1 MRFAQQPSLS
11 APLVYETG
19 PKKETNSDS
28 LCAQSTLN
36 SDTDRSSKR
45 TCSKIDE
52 VSSESN
58 RWSGYRILVQT
69 DVIHRS
75 VTVLK

>member
-1 MRFAQQPSLS
+1 MKWVQ
-11 APLVYETG
+11 
-19 PKKETNSDS
+19 KKETNADS

-45 TCSKIDE
+45 TCSKMDE
-52 VSSESN
+52 VSN

-69 DVIHRS
+69 DVTHRS
-75 VTVLK
+75 VAVLK

>member
-1 MRFAQQPSLS
+1 M
-11 APLVYETG
+11 G
-19 PKKETNSDS
+19 PKKETNTDS
-28 LCAQSTLN
+28 LSAQATLN

-45 TCSKIDE
+45 TRSKIDE

-69 DVIHRS
+69 DRS
-75 VTVLK
+75 VTVLKVKCQKC